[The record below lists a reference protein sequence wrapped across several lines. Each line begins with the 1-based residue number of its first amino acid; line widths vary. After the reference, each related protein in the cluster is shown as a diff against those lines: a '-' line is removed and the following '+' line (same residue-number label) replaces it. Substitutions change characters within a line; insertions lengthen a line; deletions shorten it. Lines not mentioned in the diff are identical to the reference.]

1 MGKALSAVS
10 ERTFFP
16 TYSAVILRLIH
27 SRQRL
32 IPGMSATSSDSSE
45 MTLAARL
52 QGYREQGVARIK
64 IAFTDVDG
72 VMRAKYVSL
81 DKFASLLR
89 SGGGW
94 CDCVFGWDVDDVL
107 YEAGSFTGWHSG
119 FPDARYWLRLE
130 TERWLT
136 DEGCPLF
143 LADFAL
149 ASDDQQSAPPPCPRA
164 LLQQVLARLG
174 EHNLTLRAGF
184 EYEFFVFAETAHSVR
199 AKGYRDLTPLSP
211 GNFGYSML
219 RTGEHS
225 QLFGDYMAH
234 CAAMDCHLEGLHTE
248 TGPGV
253 WEAALAPANG
263 LEAADRAALL
273 KSLTKIF
280 FARRELLATFMAK
293 WSMDVPGQSGHF
305 HFSLVDAAGA
315 NQFADPAAEHGMSQL
330 QRQALA
336 GVLTLLPQWLAM
348 LAPTV
353 NSYTRLVK
361 GAWAPTAATWGVE
374 NRTAA
379 LRVITSSSAQR
390 IECRVPGADANPY
403 LVAAAVVAAALAG
416 IDQAMTLPAAV
427 QGNAYALQ
435 EQLPPEQQFSVTLS
449 EATARLRA
457 SAGATDAFGEH
468 WVEHF
473 AMSRDWESREYQRHL
488 NSWQLERYF
497 EII

>member
-1 MGKALSAVS
+1 M
-10 ERTFFP
+10 T
-16 TYSAVILRLIH
+16 
-27 SRQRL
+27 
-32 IPGMSATSSDSSE
+32 DSTE
-45 MTLAARL
+45 AALAARL
-52 QGYREQGVARIK
+52 SGYRERGVQRIK

-81 DKFASLLR
+81 DKFAGLLGA
-89 SGGGW
+89 GGGW

-107 YEAGSFTGWHSG
+107 YEQGTFTGWHSG

-130 TERWLT
+130 TERWLD
-136 DEGCPLF
+136 DEACPLF
-143 LADFAL
+143 LADFAV
-149 ASDDQQSAPPPCPRA
+149 ANPDCEGEPPPCPRA
-164 LLQQVLARLG
+164 LLQRVLTRLDALG
-174 EHNLTLRAGF
+174 LTLRAGF

-199 AKGYRDLTPLSP
+199 DKGYRGLTPLSP

-234 CAAMDCHLEGLHTE
+234 CAAMQCDLEGLHTE

-253 WEAALAPANG
+253 WEAALAPHNG

-280 FARRELLATFMAK
+280 FSRRDLLATFMAK

-305 HFSLVDAAGA
+305 HFSFVDGAGV
-315 NQFADPAAEHGMSQL
+315 NQFADPAAQHGMSSL
-330 QRQALA
+330 QRHALA
-336 GVLTLLPQWLAM
+336 GVHTLLPQWLAM
-348 LAPTV
+348 LAPTI

-379 LRVITSSSAQR
+379 LRVIASSSAQR
-390 IECRVPGADANPY
+390 IECRIPGADANPY
-403 LVAAAVVAAALAG
+403 LVAAAVVAAAIAG
-416 IDQAMTLPAAV
+416 IEQAMSLPEAV

-435 EQLPPEQQFSVTLS
+435 EQLPEQQQFATTLS
-449 EATARLRA
+449 AATAQLRA
-457 SAGATDAFGEH
+457 SAQARDAFGEH

-473 AMSRDWESREYQRHL
+473 AMSRDWESQEYQRHL